1 MDTLEKV
8 VDTPLGLAVAI
19 VFVVA
24 GGLAIT
30 TWLTSGPFPG
40 TAAVIKNGA
49 P

>member
-1 MDTLEKV
+1 METLEKL

-24 GGLAIT
+24 GGLAIL
-30 TWLTSGPFPG
+30 TWATAGPLPG
-40 TAAVIKNGA
+40 TAAVVKNGA